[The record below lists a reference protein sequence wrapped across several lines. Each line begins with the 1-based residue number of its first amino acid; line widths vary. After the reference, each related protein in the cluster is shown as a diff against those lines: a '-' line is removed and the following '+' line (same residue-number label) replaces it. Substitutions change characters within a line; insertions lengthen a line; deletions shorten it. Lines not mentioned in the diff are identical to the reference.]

1 MGNSYTPH
9 CAHLSRPCRPRQRL
23 DPSARQCSTEAAA
36 ATTGSAALSAKRPT
50 RIAVGTAG
58 QLIAARCNGDVL
70 VSVHLIDHRRRLG
83 AKAGLELP
91 QQLTSLSVIG
101 LDVAVGLAVEDEA
114 TGGGR
119 RTAAVADTVRRL
131 RLPHDLVGVAANR
144 SKRAAHW

>member
-1 MGNSYTPH
+1 MGNSDTSH

-23 DPSARQCSTEAAA
+23 DPSARQYSTEAA
-36 ATTGSAALSAKRPT
+36 ATTGSPASQRKRPHG
-50 RIAVGTAG
+50 IAVGTAG

-70 VSVHLIDHRRRLG
+70 VSVHLIDHRRRLS

-91 QQLTSLSVIG
+91 QQLASLGVIG